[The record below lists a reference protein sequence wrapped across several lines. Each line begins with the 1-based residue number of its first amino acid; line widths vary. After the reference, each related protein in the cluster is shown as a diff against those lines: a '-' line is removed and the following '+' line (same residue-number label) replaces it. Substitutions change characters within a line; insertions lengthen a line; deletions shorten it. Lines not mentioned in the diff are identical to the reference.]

1 MFETLKMKMRTHIEE
16 KPSVTLR
23 AIRVTLLILII
34 IGLAL
39 LATQDKWVPVLV
51 NAILGIR

>member
-1 MFETLKMKMRTHIEE
+1 MWCNCKKWEDNASLT
-16 KPSVTLR
+16 VR
-23 AIRVTLLILII
+23 AVRVTLLILIV

-51 NAILGIR
+51 DMILGYN